1 LSFGDVCD
9 VVYALLAERVEA
21 RALAQHQASVAIAI
35 ASNGKSEVVDPDRQR
50 QLFDEWL
57 LEEIKPVESED
68 RDRQELL
75 RALGLR

>member
-1 LSFGDVCD
+1 
-9 VVYALLAERVEA
+9 
-21 RALAQHQASVAIAI
+21 VAIAI

-57 LEEIKPVESED
+57 LEELKPVEPED

>member
-21 RALAQHQASVAIAI
+21 RALAQYQASVAFAI
-35 ASNGKSEVVDPDRQR
+35 ASNGKSEIVDPDRQR

-57 LEEIKPVESED
+57 LEELKPVEPD
-68 RDRQELL
+68 DQDRQELL

>member
-21 RALAQHQASVAIAI
+21 RALAQYQASVAIAI

-57 LEEIKPVESED
+57 FEEIKPVEPED

>member
-1 LSFGDVCD
+1 MSFGDVCD

-21 RALAQHQASVAIAI
+21 RALAQYQASVAIAI

-57 LEEIKPVESED
+57 LEELKPVEPED

-75 RALGLR
+75 RALGLG

>member
-21 RALAQHQASVAIAI
+21 RALAQYQASVALAI

-57 LEEIKPVESED
+57 LEEIKPVEAED

>member
-21 RALAQHQASVAIAI
+21 RALAQYQASVAIAI

-57 LEEIKPVESED
+57 LEELKPVEPED

-75 RALGLR
+75 RALGLG

>member
-1 LSFGDVCD
+1 MSFGDVCD

-21 RALAQHQASVAIAI
+21 RALAQYQASVAVAI
-35 ASNGKSEVVDPDRQR
+35 ATNGKSEVVDPDRQR

-57 LEEIKPVESED
+57 LEELKPVEPDD